1 MTTRTLATQ
10 LVAVAVLKEMLAEAD
25 TDLRARLLA
34 EVLPGAREPAA
45 VDVDGKPV
53 VVGAVTAKKADP
65 GGQVTAAVTDLDALV
80 KWCQQHVPDEVET
93 IVTVRPA
100 FQKVL
105 LNMVKG
111 LGGWPDRTTGEL
123 IDVDGIETSLTGP
136 SSGGLMVTKTD
147 DGPAL
152 IRAEIAA
159 GRLTFA
165 DVLALPAGTP

>member
-25 TDLRARLLA
+25 SDLRARLLA

-45 VDVDGKPV
+45 VEIDGDLV

-65 GGQVTAAVTDLDALV
+65 GGKVIAAVTDLRALV
-80 KWCQQHVPDEVET
+80 KWCKVHAPGEVET

-100 FQKVL
+100 FQKRL
-105 LNMVKG
+105 LDVVKAE
-111 LGGWPDRTTGEL
+111 GGWVSPITGEVL
-123 IDVDGIETSLTGP
+123 DPDGVETSLSG
-136 SSGGLMVTKTD
+136 SSGGGLMVTKTD

-165 DVLALPAGTP
+165 DVLALPAGAP

>member
-1 MTTRTLATQ
+1 MSRTLPTS
-10 LVAVAVLKEMLAEAD
+10 LVAMAVLKDMLAEAD
-25 TDLRARLLA
+25 AHVRAELTKQM
-34 EVLPGAREPAA
+34 LPGDRQTA
-45 VDVDGKPV
+45 VVSPDGHGH
-53 VVGAVTAKKADP
+53 VVGSVTRKKMEP

-80 KWCQQHVPDEVET
+80 RWCTLYAPDEIQT

-100 FQKVL
+100 FQKL
-105 LNMVKG
+105 LLDFVRH
-111 LGGWPDRTTGEL
+111 GGWPDRNTGEV
-123 IDVDGIETSLTGP
+123 IDVDGIQTTQSGP
-136 SSGGLMVTKTD
+136 SGGGLMVTKTD

>member
-1 MTTRTLATQ
+1 MSTRTLATQ

-25 TDLRARLLA
+25 SDLRARLLA

-45 VDVDGKPV
+45 VEVDGDLI
-53 VVGAVTAKKADP
+53 VVGAVTAKKPDP
-65 GGQVTAAVTDLDALV
+65 GGKVTAAVTDLAALV
-80 KWCQQHVPDEVET
+80 YWCERYVPDEVQT
-93 IVTVRPA
+93 TVRPA
-100 FQKVL
+100 FQKRL
-105 LNMVKG
+105 LDVVKAQ
-111 LGGWPDRTTGEL
+111 GGWPHPLTGE
-123 IDVDGIETSLTGP
+123 IMDVDGVETSLSGP
-136 SSGGLMVTKTD
+136 SGGGLMVTKTD

>member
-25 TDLRARLLA
+25 SDLRARLLA

-45 VDVDGKPV
+45 VEVDGELV

-65 GGQVTAAVTDLDALV
+65 GGKVTAAVTDLVALV
-80 KWCQQHVPDEVET
+80 NWCLIHTPDE
-93 IVTVRPA
+93 IQVTVRPA
-100 FQKVL
+100 FQKRL
-105 LNMVKG
+105 LDVVKAE
-111 LGGWPDRTTGEL
+111 GGWPDRTTGEL
-123 IDVDGIETSLTGP
+123 MMPGGVETSLTDP
-136 SSGGLMVTKTD
+136 SGGGLMVTKTD